1 VIPPDTFLVLGV
13 NASGTHDSTRY
24 GLVHINDIVG
34 RVVWPDAGESSAPGK
49 LNVIIVSMEIG
60 TETLSD
66 KAFQGPLSTP
76 TPCEYVDA

>member
-1 VIPPDTFLVLGV
+1 LGE

-49 LNVIIVSMEIG
+49 LNVIIVSMENAK
-60 TETLSD
+60 TELSI
-66 KAFQGPLSTP
+66 L
-76 TPCEYVDA
+76 